1 MHKHN
6 IGRSHIKISSTGEL
20 ISFSP
25 MAQAVRRIVGT
36 MSTFTR
42 LHRGCLFHTTIFGLH
57 GSSHIVCLD
66 PTDKNVIL
74 TEPPRGTVIDATL
87 VLLIF
92 YYDLYIKYL
101 QQSSHRLQHL
111 SMKVI
116 KHVYQLYC
124 YTFKTLFQYFYI
136 Y

>member
-1 MHKHN
+1 MLLYIKFIPIYSYQLTRKKLDKLAVHKHN
-6 IGRSHIKISSTGEL
+6 IGRSHIKIPSTGEL

-74 TEPPRGTVIDATL
+74 TEPPRGWN
-87 VLLIF
+87 
-92 YYDLYIKYL
+92 
-101 QQSSHRLQHL
+101 
-111 SMKVI
+111 
-116 KHVYQLYC
+116 C
-124 YTFKTLFQYFYI
+124 Y
-136 Y
+136 